1 MTETSPSDRPRQ
13 DPPEQGQ
20 AGRRTGRRPRFSRL
34 LVVVAALTLAA
45 CASTGTGAGPEAE
58 QQVRQ
63 RATERWQALVKGEF
77 SRAYSYNTP
86 GYRAVISPDAY
97 RARFGTAITWLGSEI
112 VDLRCPETTRCD
124 ARLRIDYRP
133 LLSRKFGDKM
143 STHVEE
149 TWLLEDGQ
157 WWFFQDIKGN

>member
-1 MTETSPSDRPRQ
+1 MIETNTSCQLPHEPAGYGQVADHSDRKL
-13 DPPEQGQ
+13 
-20 AGRRTGRRPRFSRL
+20 RFSRL
-34 LVVVAALTLAA
+34 FAVAAAFTLAA
-45 CASTGTGAGPEAE
+45 CASTGGGPEAE

-63 RATERWQALVKGEF
+63 RAAERWQALVKGEF
-77 SRAYSYNTP
+77 TRAYSYNTP

-97 RARFGTAITWLGSEI
+97 RARFGTAISWLGSEI
-112 VDLRCPETTRCD
+112 VDLRCPETTRCE
-124 ARLRIDYRP
+124 ARLRIDYKP

-143 STHVEE
+143 STHVDE

>member
-1 MTETSPSDRPRQ
+1 MTEISSIDHNPQDRLG
-13 DPPEQGQ
+13 QGHA
-20 AGRRTGRRPRFSRL
+20 AGHADWRPRFSRL
-34 LVVVAALTLAA
+34 FSVLSALTLAA
-45 CASTGTGAGPEAE
+45 CASTGAGPDAE

-77 SRAYSYNTP
+77 SRAYGYNTP
-86 GYRAVISPDAY
+86 GYRAVISTDAY

-112 VDLRCPETTRCD
+112 VALRCPETTRCE
-124 ARLRIDYRP
+124 ALVRIDYKP
-133 LLSRKFGDKM
+133 LLSRKIGDKM
-143 STHVEE
+143 STHVDE